1 MSKMSKSDKKLLCWL
16 VGTLFVLILLGV
28 IFGVSSVRESFSSA
42 AAEDEDYH
50 LEEEDYDVEEEDNDV
65 EENPV
70 EASAVEI
77 LSCPDKYA
85 QLSRKKLRIRIH
97 DIDKKLSRLVGQLGY
112 AKNKGQLDMAL
123 KLKAIYG
130 ELQKKRELL
139 VICKNNK
146 TPGFNKAAKAKIAK
160 AAKAANISGGIPAGV
175 DPEKGYH
182 ESVGEFLNRC
192 KEHNNRRC
200 HNEISDTQADI
211 ENKYAQIRKK
221 LMVKEIMTY
230 AREHHLSLREPDAR
244 NILEKNGYNME
255 NAMTDWIDLLAEQ
268 QDNLASIA

>member
-42 AAEDEDYH
+42 AAEDEDYYF
-50 LEEEDYDVEEEDNDV
+50 EEEDYDFEEEDNDV

-85 QLSRKKLRIRIH
+85 QLSRKQLKLRIH
-97 DIDKKLSRLVGQLGY
+97 GIDKKLSRLMGQLLH
-112 AKNKGQLDMAL
+112 AKSKGQLDVAL
-123 KLKAIYG
+123 KLKAARG
-130 ELQKKRELL
+130 ALQKKRELL

-146 TPGFNKAAKAKIAK
+146 TPGFNQVAKAAINKV
-160 AAKAANISGGIPAGV
+160 AKAANISGGIPASV
-175 DPEKGYH
+175 DPEKGYD
-182 ESVGEFLNRC
+182 ESVREFLNRC
-192 KEHNNRRC
+192 KDHDNRRC
-200 HNEISDTQADI
+200 HNEISDTQSDI
-211 ENKYAQIRKK
+211 ENKYAQIRKN
-221 LMVKEIMTY
+221 LMVEEMMTY
-230 AREHHLSLREPDAR
+230 ADKHNLNLRDPDAR
-244 NILEKNGYNME
+244 NILEKNGYNMQ